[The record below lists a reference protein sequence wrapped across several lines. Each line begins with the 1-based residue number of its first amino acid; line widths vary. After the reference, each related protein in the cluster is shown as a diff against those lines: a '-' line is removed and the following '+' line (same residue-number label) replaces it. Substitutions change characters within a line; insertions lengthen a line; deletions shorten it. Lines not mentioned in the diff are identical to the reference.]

1 MDSAR
6 QMVRGAE
13 PVNLTRRGVGLSAL
27 ALSVLRSTPLLAQ
40 VPAQGEPLPSWNDGP
55 ARRAILRL
63 VAEVTQPGPGFVPPP
78 ERIAVFDN
86 DGTLWVEQP
95 LYVEAVF
102 ALERAKALAEADPA
116 LQSKPVFK
124 ALVENDRQAIAAFTD
139 KDLIELA
146 FATHANMTTD
156 AFDRVAKDWFAKAHH
171 PRFGRLYRELVY
183 QPQLELLAYLRANG
197 FKTFI
202 VSGGGVDFMRAYAE
216 GAYGIP
222 PEQVIGSSAKTRFE
236 MQASGPVLLKQG
248 EIDSVDDGP
257 GKPENIELH
266 IGRKPLLAFG
276 NSDGDLQMLQ
286 YTAGGSRANLE
297 LLVHHDDA
305 EREYAYD
312 RASRVGKLDKAWDE
326 AVRRGWVVVSM
337 KRDWKTIFPPAGRP

>member
-1 MDSAR
+1 MGLS
-6 QMVRGAE
+6 
-13 PVNLTRRGVGLSAL
+13 RRGVGLGAL
-27 ALSVLRSTPLLAQ
+27 ALFALRAAPVLAQ
-40 VPAQGEPLPSWNDGP
+40 VDPLASWNDGP
-55 ARRAILRL
+55 AKQRILRF
-63 VAEVTQPGPGFVPPP
+63 VAEVTQPGAGFVPPP

-95 LYVEAVF
+95 MYVEAVF
-102 ALERAKALAEADPA
+102 ALERAKAMAEADPS
-116 LQSKPVFK
+116 LQAKPAFK
-124 ALVENDRQAIAAFTD
+124 ALVEGDRQAIADFTE
-139 KDLIELA
+139 KELA
-146 FATHANMTTD
+146 ELALASHVNMTTD
-156 AFDRVAKDWFAKAHH
+156 AFDRVAEDWFAKARH
-171 PRFGRLYRELVY
+171 PRFGRLYRELLY
-183 QPQLELLAYLRANG
+183 QPQLELLAYLRVNG

-216 GAYGIP
+216 QAYGVP

-236 MQASGPVLLKQG
+236 MQPSGPALLKLP
-248 EIDSVDDGP
+248 EIGSIDDGP

-266 IGRKPLLAFG
+266 IGRRPLLAFG

-286 YTAGGSRANLE
+286 YAAGGSRPHLE

-305 EREYAYD
+305 EREYAYERD
-312 RASRVGKLDKAWDE
+312 SKVGKLDKAWDE